1 MDNPSRRRLRGPAAG
16 VLTVGAVSLVVPAL
30 LSGPASAASPTA
42 SSVISASKA
51 AIGQQSSVHVVFA
64 AKQGSSPQ
72 EKIVADAGKTSGKE
86 NITDGSGH
94 VAIRVTPTDA
104 YVSGNAS
111 GLSSI
116 LGLTA
121 SEAEKVGSR
130 WIYWKSGTSQ
140 YSTLK
145 ADVTMSSVSG
155 LLPKAKGTNLSTTTV
170 GGRQLYVL
178 KWTEAATSSAPKLS
192 NTLQLAATG
201 PTLPVVAVSTASGG
215 DRASTTLS
223 GWGDPVVVTAPPSS
237 STVSAPKITG

>member
-1 MDNPSRRRLRGPAAG
+1 VTIG
-16 VLTVGAVSLVVPAL
+16 VTSLLVPAL
-30 LSGPASAASPTA
+30 LSGPASAATPTT
-42 SSVISASKA
+42 SSVIKASKT
-51 AIGQQSSVHVVFA
+51 AIDQQSSVHVVFVA
-64 AKQGSSPQ
+64 NSGSSPQ
-72 EKIVADAGKTSGKE
+72 EKIVADAGTKSGMEK
-86 NITDGSGH
+86 ITDGGGH
-94 VAIRVTPTDA
+94 VAIRVTPGDA

-121 SEAEKVGSR
+121 AEAQKVGSR

-155 LLPKAKGTNLSTTTV
+155 LLPKAAGTKLSTATIN
-170 GGRQLYVL
+170 GRSLYVL

-201 PTLPVVAVSTASGG
+201 PTLPVVAISTASGG

-223 GWGDPVVVTAPPSS
+223 QWGAPVAVTAPPSS
-237 STVSAPKITG
+237 STVSASTITG